1 MGTNFYGKKIPTQQE
16 LKSIAEM
23 VLEGHIFA
31 AKVQIESFEKI
42 HIGKSSAGWRFCF
55 NHQGE
60 KWLDFADFKEFVS
73 QFEIFDEYGS
83 SYTQEEFWTLVEKKQ
98 EAPNFITKGAEP
110 EWYKIVGEYEFSSSR
125 EFC

>member
-1 MGTNFYGKKIPTQQE
+1 MGTNYYGKKIPTQQE

-60 KWLDFADFKEFVS
+60 KWLDFSDFKKFVS
-73 QFEIFDEYGS
+73 QFEIFDEYGTP
-83 SYTQEEFWTLVEKKQ
+83 YTQDEFWEMVEKKQ
-98 EAPNFITKGAEP
+98 KAPNCLHNSSNP
-110 EWYKIVGEYEFSSSR
+110 EWYKIVGEYEFSSST